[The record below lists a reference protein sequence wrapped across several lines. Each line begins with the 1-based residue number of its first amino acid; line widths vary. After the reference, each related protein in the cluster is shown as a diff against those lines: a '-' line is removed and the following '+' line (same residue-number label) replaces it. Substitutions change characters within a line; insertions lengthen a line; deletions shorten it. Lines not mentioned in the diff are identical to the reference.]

1 MLEIKNLYVEG
12 KGHAQLLRGVSFSM
26 KLGECIGLTGPS
38 GAGKTTII
46 KAIMGVLDHTC
57 RIPFGD
63 ILLDGVSLP
72 AMPPAKRRD
81 LCGTTLGFIPQN
93 PMTAFDSHIRMG
105 RLMEETFCL
114 RLNCSKAE
122 ARKLAADTLQKVNLL
137 DVDRVLSS
145 YPTQLSGGMLQ
156 RVTMAI
162 LWAMRPKY
170 ILADEPTSALDEANR
185 DLLLQLLKDYP
196 EPCGILFL
204 SHDTAA
210 LTALCGEIMV
220 LEQGQ
225 IIERAA
231 ADELFQRPKA
241 NWTKQFAAA
250 SKVRKG
256 GGWEWTAS

>member
-1 MLEIKNLYVEG
+1 M
-12 KGHAQLLRGVSFSM
+12 
-26 KLGECIGLTGPS
+26 
-38 GAGKTTII
+38 
-46 KAIMGVLDHTC
+46 
-57 RIPFGD
+57 
-63 ILLDGVSLP
+63 
-72 AMPPAKRRD
+72 
-81 LCGTTLGFIPQN
+81 
-93 PMTAFDSHIRMG
+93 
-105 RLMEETFCL
+105 
-114 RLNCSKAE
+114 
-122 ARKLAADTLQKVNLL
+122 

-185 DLLLQLLKDYP
+185 DLLLQLLRDYP

-250 SKVRKG
+250 SKVREG
-256 GGWEWTAS
+256 GDWEWTAS

>member
-57 RIPFGD
+57 RIPSGD

-93 PMTAFDSHIRMG
+93 PMTAFDPHIRMG
-105 RLMEETFCL
+105 KLMEETFCL

-122 ARKLAADTLQKVNLL
+122 ARKLAADTLRRVNLL

-170 ILADEPTSALDEANR
+170 ILADEPTSALD
-185 DLLLQLLKDYP
+185 P
-196 EPCGILFL
+196 E
-204 SHDTAA
+204 
-210 LTALCGEIMV
+210 LTAEILKVIRELAMEHMTMV
-220 LEQGQ
+220 IVTHEMNFARNVSDHVIFMDGGV
-225 IIERAA
+225 IAVEGTPEEVFDSSNERMKEFLGKFN
-231 ADELFQRPKA
+231 D
-241 NWTKQFAAA
+241 
-250 SKVRKG
+250 
-256 GGWEWTAS
+256 

>member
-57 RIPFGD
+57 RIPSGD

-93 PMTAFDSHIRMG
+93 PMTAFDPHIRMG
-105 RLMEETFCL
+105 KLMEETFCL

-122 ARKLAADTLQKVNLL
+122 ARKLAADTLRRVNLL
-137 DVDRVLSS
+137 GCGPCAVL
-145 YPTQLSGGMLQ
+145 
-156 RVTMAI
+156 
-162 LWAMRPKY
+162 
-170 ILADEPTSALDEANR
+170 
-185 DLLLQLLKDYP
+185 
-196 EPCGILFL
+196 L
-204 SHDTAA
+204 SHAA
-210 LTALCGEIMV
+210 LRRNAPKGHNGDSLGDAA
-220 LEQGQ
+220 Q
-225 IIERAA
+225 IHI
-231 ADELFQRPKA
+231 
-241 NWTKQFAAA
+241 
-250 SKVRKG
+250 G
-256 GGWEWTAS
+256 

>member
-57 RIPFGD
+57 RIPSGD

-93 PMTAFDSHIRMG
+93 PMTAFDPHIRMG

-114 RLNCSKAE
+114 RLNCSKPD
-122 ARKLAADTLQKVNLL
+122 ARKLAADTLRRVNLL

-145 YPTQLSGGMLQ
+145 YPRSSPAECSKGSQWRFSGRCGPNTYWLMS
-156 RVTMAI
+156 RRPRWMRRTVTCC
-162 LWAMRPKY
+162 
-170 ILADEPTSALDEANR
+170 SS
-185 DLLLQLLKDYP
+185 
-196 EPCGILFL
+196 F
-204 SHDTAA
+204 
-210 LTALCGEIMV
+210 
-220 LEQGQ
+220 
-225 IIERAA
+225 
-231 ADELFQRPKA
+231 
-241 NWTKQFAAA
+241 
-250 SKVRKG
+250 
-256 GGWEWTAS
+256 

>member
-57 RIPFGD
+57 RIPSGD

-93 PMTAFDSHIRMG
+93 PMTAFDPHIRMG

-114 RLNCSKAE
+114 RLNCSKPD
-122 ARKLAADTLQKVNLL
+122 ARKLAADTLRRVNLL

-162 LWAMRPKY
+162 LWAMR
-170 ILADEPTSALDEANR
+170 L
-185 DLLLQLLKDYP
+185 
-196 EPCGILFL
+196 
-204 SHDTAA
+204 
-210 LTALCGEIMV
+210 
-220 LEQGQ
+220 
-225 IIERAA
+225 
-231 ADELFQRPKA
+231 
-241 NWTKQFAAA
+241 
-250 SKVRKG
+250 
-256 GGWEWTAS
+256 

>member
-57 RIPFGD
+57 RIPSGD

-93 PMTAFDSHIRMG
+93 PMTAFDPHIRMG
-105 RLMEETFCL
+105 KLMEETFCL

-122 ARKLAADTLQKVNLL
+122 ARKLAADTLRRVNLL

-145 YPTQLSGGMLQ
+145 LETLDKLRELQ
-156 RVTMAI
+156 RQ
-162 LWAMRPKY
+162 L
-170 ILADEPTSALDEANR
+170 DALPEFPWEFDMDQFDQLVEKIVPISNTE
-185 DLLLQLLKDYP
+185 LLFKLK
-196 EPCGILFL
+196 CG
-204 SHDTAA
+204 
-210 LTALCGEIMV
+210 
-220 LEQGQ
+220 LELKEVIPQ
-225 IIERAA
+225 
-231 ADELFQRPKA
+231 
-241 NWTKQFAAA
+241 
-250 SKVRKG
+250 
-256 GGWEWTAS
+256 

>member
-38 GAGKTTII
+38 RAGKTTII

-57 RIPFGD
+57 RIPSGD

-93 PMTAFDSHIRMG
+93 PMTAFDPHIRMG

-114 RLNCSKAE
+114 R
-122 ARKLAADTLQKVNLL
+122 RVNLL

-185 DLLLQLLKDYP
+185 DLLLQLLRDYP

-250 SKVRKG
+250 SKVREG
-256 GGWEWTAS
+256 GDWEWTAS

>member
-57 RIPFGD
+57 RIPSGD

-156 RVTMAI
+156 RVTMAGD
-162 LWAMRPKY
+162 A
-170 ILADEPTSALDEANR
+170 S
-185 DLLLQLLKDYP
+185 
-196 EPCGILFL
+196 
-204 SHDTAA
+204 
-210 LTALCGEIMV
+210 
-220 LEQGQ
+220 Q
-225 IIERAA
+225 IHI
-231 ADELFQRPKA
+231 
-241 NWTKQFAAA
+241 
-250 SKVRKG
+250 G
-256 GGWEWTAS
+256 

>member
-12 KGHAQLLRGVSFSM
+12 KNHTQLLRDISFSM
-26 KLGECIGLTGPS
+26 ELGKCIGLTGPS

-57 RIPFGD
+57 CISSGD
-63 ILLDGVSLP
+63 ILLGGDSLST
-72 AMPPAKRRD
+72 MHSAKRRD

-93 PMTAFDSHIRMG
+93 PMTAFDPHIRMG

-114 RLNCSKAE
+114 RLRCSKAE
-122 ARKLAADTLQKVNLL
+122 ARKLASKTLQRVNLL
-137 DVDRVLSS
+137 DANRVLSS

-185 DLLLQLLKDYP
+185 DLLLQLLRDYP
-196 EPCGILFL
+196 GPCSILLL
-204 SHDTAA
+204 SHDTSA
-210 LTALCGEIMV
+210 LKVLCTEIMV

-225 IIERAA
+225 IVECAA
-231 ADELFQRPKA
+231 ADELFKRPKA
-241 NWTKQFAAA
+241 NWTKKFAAA
-250 SKVRKG
+250 SKVREG
-256 GGWEWTAS
+256 GDWEWTAL